1 MTSFEEYNV
10 VLHVL
15 MHRIS
20 YSITE
25 VIIGSI
31 MRSNYKKYSIE
42 FIGNS

>member
-10 VLHVL
+10 VLNFI
-15 MHRIS
+15 MHWIT

-31 MRSNYKKYSIE
+31 MRSIYKKYSIE
-42 FIGNS
+42 FIGIS